1 MFVDAAQTGATGF
14 HSDEV
19 LEPKTTAEGWKL
31 VGATPTSKE
40 KSTSVRYSK
49 ASMGM
54 NKVRYT
60 QEIIAH
66 TCKNVEDF
74 KI

>member
-19 LEPKTTAEGWKL
+19 LEPRTTADGWKL
-31 VGATPTSKE
+31 VDATPTSRKR
-40 KSTSVRYSK
+40 SNSVRYSK

-54 NKVRYT
+54 YEVRYT
-60 QEIIAH
+60 KVDNCTQVQ
-66 TCKNVEDF
+66 K
-74 KI
+74 